1 MSAQAGHGASVHIE
15 ACGKTF
21 ADGTRA
27 LEPATLDI
35 ARGETLVLL
44 GPSGCGKT
52 TMLRIIA
59 GLEVPDAG
67 GRVLFDGKD
76 MTAVPIERRNVGMVF
91 QSYALFPNMTVSDNI
106 GYGLKIRGIPA
117 KERAARV
124 AELVALTNISGLE
137 NRRIDQLSGGQR
149 QRVAL
154 ARAVAIR
161 PGILLLDEPLT
172 ALDAALR
179 DRLRGE
185 LNRLLR
191 ALGITTIYVTHDQ
204 SEAMELGD
212 RVVVMQ
218 KGAIAQI
225 GTPREIYFT
234 PRSRFVAEFIGAA
247 NIVEAAIEDGHLVLP
262 GGRQPIHG
270 DMDMPAAVAMI
281 RPETIRVTAA
291 GSAPLSGIID
301 SVSFIGD
308 RQRLVVSG
316 ASNRLLT
323 VDAPNTVQVKAR
335 RTDRIVD
342 FAGRRP
348 PVAARELRRSM
359 SPKPVHIAQISDLH
373 IKPPGSLA
381 YGKVDTAKALE
392 RCVAAL
398 NEFDPAPDFVV
409 ISGDLADTPTAEEY
423 QYLKRLLAPL
433 KLPFAGIPGNHDSRE
448 LMRAAFP
455 SASYAFVSGPLNQ
468 KIEVA
473 GLDLLLLDSSVHR
486 KPHGELDGPTLQWLD
501 GMLASSPDRPAL
513 LFLHHPPFKAGIWHM
528 DRQNLL
534 NASDLAPIVR
544 RHPRVQLI
552 ATGHVHRATLTMFA
566 GVPTTI
572 CPAPN
577 HAVDLDLAELRQP
590 SFKVEPP
597 AFHLHTW
604 FPGEGYGNVVT
615 HQVPIGT
622 FDGPHPFF
630 AADGKLL

>member
-1 MSAQAGHGASVHIE
+1 MSAQAGHGASVRIE

-67 GRVLFDGKD
+67 GRVLFDGND

-106 GYGLKIRGIPA
+106 GYGLKIRGIAA

-154 ARAVAIR
+154 ARAVAVR

-225 GTPREIYFT
+225 GTPREIYFM

-247 NIVEAAIEDGHLVLP
+247 NIVEAAIEGGHLVLP
-262 GGRQPIHG
+262 GGRQPIHCDG
-270 DMDMPAAVAMI
+270 DMPAAIAMI
-281 RPETIRVTAA
+281 RPETIRVTSA
-291 GSAPLSGIID
+291 GGAPVSGTID

-316 ASNRLLT
+316 ASSRLLT
-323 VDAPNTVQVKAR
+323 VDAPNTVRAEAGE
-335 RTDRIVD
+335 RI
-342 FAGRRP
+342 G
-348 PVAARELRRSM
+348 LSI
-359 SPKPVHIAQISDLH
+359 SPDAV
-373 IKPPGSLA
+373 
-381 YGKVDTAKALE
+381 
-392 RCVAAL
+392 
-398 NEFDPAPDFVV
+398 
-409 ISGDLADTPTAEEY
+409 
-423 QYLKRLLAPL
+423 RLL
-433 KLPFAGIPGNHDSRE
+433 
-448 LMRAAFP
+448 
-455 SASYAFVSGPLNQ
+455 
-468 KIEVA
+468 
-473 GLDLLLLDSSVHR
+473 
-486 KPHGELDGPTLQWLD
+486 
-501 GMLASSPDRPAL
+501 
-513 LFLHHPPFKAGIWHM
+513 PPE
-528 DRQNLL
+528 N
-534 NASDLAPIVR
+534 
-544 RHPRVQLI
+544 
-552 ATGHVHRATLTMFA
+552 
-566 GVPTTI
+566 
-572 CPAPN
+572 
-577 HAVDLDLAELRQP
+577 
-590 SFKVEPP
+590 
-597 AFHLHTW
+597 
-604 FPGEGYGNVVT
+604 
-615 HQVPIGT
+615 
-622 FDGPHPFF
+622 
-630 AADGKLL
+630 

>member
-1 MSAQAGHGASVHIE
+1 MSAQAGHGTSVHIE

-21 ADGTRA
+21 VDGTRA

-91 QSYALFPNMTVSDNI
+91 QSYALFPNMSVSDNI
-106 GYGLKIRGIPA
+106 GYGLKIRGMPA
-117 KERAARV
+117 RERAARV

-137 NRRIDQLSGGQR
+137 SRRINQLSGGQR

-218 KGAIAQI
+218 KGTIVQI

-234 PRSRFVAEFIGAA
+234 PRNRFVAEFIGAA
-247 NIVEAAIEDGHLVLP
+247 NIVEAAMEDGHLMLP
-262 GGRQPIHG
+262 GGRQPVHG
-270 DMDMPAAVAMI
+270 NMDMPAAVAMI

-291 GSAPLSGIID
+291 GSAPISGIID
-301 SVSFIGD
+301 NVSFIGD

-316 ASNRLLT
+316 ASRGLLT
-323 VDAPNTVQVKAR
+323 VDAPNTVQV
-335 RTDRIVD
+335 TPGERI
-342 FAGRRP
+342 G
-348 PVAARELRRSM
+348 LSI
-359 SPKPVHIAQISDLH
+359 SPDAV
-373 IKPPGSLA
+373 
-381 YGKVDTAKALE
+381 
-392 RCVAAL
+392 
-398 NEFDPAPDFVV
+398 
-409 ISGDLADTPTAEEY
+409 
-423 QYLKRLLAPL
+423 RLL
-433 KLPFAGIPGNHDSRE
+433 
-448 LMRAAFP
+448 
-455 SASYAFVSGPLNQ
+455 
-468 KIEVA
+468 
-473 GLDLLLLDSSVHR
+473 
-486 KPHGELDGPTLQWLD
+486 
-501 GMLASSPDRPAL
+501 
-513 LFLHHPPFKAGIWHM
+513 PPE
-528 DRQNLL
+528 N
-534 NASDLAPIVR
+534 
-544 RHPRVQLI
+544 
-552 ATGHVHRATLTMFA
+552 
-566 GVPTTI
+566 
-572 CPAPN
+572 
-577 HAVDLDLAELRQP
+577 
-590 SFKVEPP
+590 
-597 AFHLHTW
+597 
-604 FPGEGYGNVVT
+604 
-615 HQVPIGT
+615 
-622 FDGPHPFF
+622 
-630 AADGKLL
+630 